1 MWDWELLKSGSSNH
15 HYEIVSKYGNEDF
28 QYSHAISYGSSEDE
42 YCLHSHAMYELVCS
56 ISGDVVYLIEGHQYH
71 MENGSL
77 LLISPAVPHKLFICS
92 DDPFERHSFY
102 INFAGSNSTL
112 STMINQFRCV
122 SGHDRFGSIYYEPQ
136 DVESILKDF
145 ERLSKVSSSP
155 KESSRNLVPYLAEGL
170 LANLI
175 FVLDGISPLQFT
187 KSTTKTIDQIML
199 YLNKN
204 FTKSLTLQSV
214 ADSFHISKD
223 YCNRLFKQAIVGN
236 GGEYNMAA
244 TEGFGNQ
251 LTHVGL
257 GYVIHGYI
265 PYAAFGKL
273 ARQDVGCVL
282 CTAIYGAVNH
292 HDRALILRR
301 IGAPFVILLYD
312 PWEIIP
318 PNRTMQ
324 GGRWC

>member
-223 YCNRLFKQAIVGN
+223 YCNRLFKQASGMTIMQYVI
-236 GGEYNMAA
+236 YNRVLYAKKLLSEGVLA
-244 TEGFGNQ
+244 TEAALMAGFSEYSNFYRSYCKITGSKPGEDKQ
-251 LTHVGL
+251 LS
-257 GYVIHGYI
+257 
-265 PYAAFGKL
+265 
-273 ARQDVGCVL
+273 
-282 CTAIYGAVNH
+282 
-292 HDRALILRR
+292 DRK
-301 IGAPFVILLYD
+301 
-312 PWEIIP
+312 
-318 PNRTMQ
+318 
-324 GGRWC
+324 

>member
-204 FTKSLTLQSV
+204 FTTSLTLQSV

-223 YCNRLFKQAIVGN
+223 YCNRLFKQASGMTIMQYVI
-236 GGEYNMAA
+236 YNRVLYAKKLLSEGVLA
-244 TEGFGNQ
+244 TEAALMAGFSEYGNFYRSYCKITGSKPGEDKQ
-251 LTHVGL
+251 LS
-257 GYVIHGYI
+257 
-265 PYAAFGKL
+265 
-273 ARQDVGCVL
+273 
-282 CTAIYGAVNH
+282 
-292 HDRALILRR
+292 DRK
-301 IGAPFVILLYD
+301 
-312 PWEIIP
+312 
-318 PNRTMQ
+318 
-324 GGRWC
+324 

>member
-122 SGHDRFGSIYYEPQ
+122 SGHDRFGSIYYQPQ

-223 YCNRLFKQAIVGN
+223 YCNRLFKQASGMTIMQYVI
-236 GGEYNMAA
+236 YNRVLYAKKLLSEGVLA
-244 TEGFGNQ
+244 TEAALMAGFSEYSNFYRAYCKITGSKPGEDKQ
-251 LTHVGL
+251 LS
-257 GYVIHGYI
+257 
-265 PYAAFGKL
+265 
-273 ARQDVGCVL
+273 
-282 CTAIYGAVNH
+282 
-292 HDRALILRR
+292 DRK
-301 IGAPFVILLYD
+301 
-312 PWEIIP
+312 
-318 PNRTMQ
+318 
-324 GGRWC
+324 

>member
-223 YCNRLFKQAIVGN
+223 YCNRLFKQASGMTIMQYVI
-236 GGEYNMAA
+236 YNRVLYAKKLLSEGVLA
-244 TEGFGNQ
+244 TEAALMAGFSEYGNFYRSYCKITGSKPGEDKQ
-251 LTHVGL
+251 LS
-257 GYVIHGYI
+257 
-265 PYAAFGKL
+265 
-273 ARQDVGCVL
+273 
-282 CTAIYGAVNH
+282 
-292 HDRALILRR
+292 DRK
-301 IGAPFVILLYD
+301 
-312 PWEIIP
+312 
-318 PNRTMQ
+318 
-324 GGRWC
+324 

>member
-223 YCNRLFKQAIVGN
+223 YYNRLFKQASGMTIMQYVI
-236 GGEYNMAA
+236 YNRVLYAKKLLSEGVLA
-244 TEGFGNQ
+244 TEAALMAGFSEYSNFYRAYCKITGSKPGEDKQ
-251 LTHVGL
+251 LS
-257 GYVIHGYI
+257 
-265 PYAAFGKL
+265 
-273 ARQDVGCVL
+273 
-282 CTAIYGAVNH
+282 
-292 HDRALILRR
+292 DRK
-301 IGAPFVILLYD
+301 
-312 PWEIIP
+312 
-318 PNRTMQ
+318 
-324 GGRWC
+324 

>member
-223 YCNRLFKQAIVGN
+223 YCNRLFKQASGMTIMQYVI
-236 GGEYNMAA
+236 YNRVLYAKKLLSEGVLA
-244 TEGFGNQ
+244 TEAALMAGFSEYSNFYRAYCKITGSKPGEDKQ
-251 LTHVGL
+251 LS
-257 GYVIHGYI
+257 
-265 PYAAFGKL
+265 
-273 ARQDVGCVL
+273 
-282 CTAIYGAVNH
+282 
-292 HDRALILRR
+292 DRK
-301 IGAPFVILLYD
+301 
-312 PWEIIP
+312 
-318 PNRTMQ
+318 
-324 GGRWC
+324 

>member
-56 ISGDVVYLIEGHQYH
+56 ISGDVVYLSEGHQYH

-223 YCNRLFKQAIVGN
+223 YCNRLFKQASGMTIMQYVI
-236 GGEYNMAA
+236 YNRVLYAKKLLSEGVLA
-244 TEGFGNQ
+244 TEAALMAGFSEYSNFYRAYCKITGSKPGEDKQ
-251 LTHVGL
+251 LS
-257 GYVIHGYI
+257 
-265 PYAAFGKL
+265 
-273 ARQDVGCVL
+273 
-282 CTAIYGAVNH
+282 
-292 HDRALILRR
+292 DRK
-301 IGAPFVILLYD
+301 
-312 PWEIIP
+312 
-318 PNRTMQ
+318 
-324 GGRWC
+324 

>member
-28 QYSHAISYGSSEDE
+28 QYSHAISYGSFEDE

-223 YCNRLFKQAIVGN
+223 YCNRLFKQASGMTIMQYVI
-236 GGEYNMAA
+236 YNRVLYAKKLLSEGVLA
-244 TEGFGNQ
+244 TEAALMAGFSEYSNFYRAYCKITGSKPGEDKQ
-251 LTHVGL
+251 LS
-257 GYVIHGYI
+257 
-265 PYAAFGKL
+265 
-273 ARQDVGCVL
+273 
-282 CTAIYGAVNH
+282 
-292 HDRALILRR
+292 DRK
-301 IGAPFVILLYD
+301 
-312 PWEIIP
+312 
-318 PNRTMQ
+318 
-324 GGRWC
+324 

>member
-42 YCLHSHAMYELVCS
+42 YCLHSHAMYELGCS

-223 YCNRLFKQAIVGN
+223 YCNRLFKQASGMTIMQYVI
-236 GGEYNMAA
+236 YNRVLYAKKLLSEGVLA
-244 TEGFGNQ
+244 TEAALMAGFSEYSNFYRAYCKITGSKPGEDKQ
-251 LTHVGL
+251 LS
-257 GYVIHGYI
+257 
-265 PYAAFGKL
+265 
-273 ARQDVGCVL
+273 
-282 CTAIYGAVNH
+282 
-292 HDRALILRR
+292 DRK
-301 IGAPFVILLYD
+301 
-312 PWEIIP
+312 
-318 PNRTMQ
+318 
-324 GGRWC
+324 

>member
-145 ERLSKVSSSP
+145 ERLSKVSCSP

-223 YCNRLFKQAIVGN
+223 YCNRLFKQASGMTIMQYVI
-236 GGEYNMAA
+236 YNRVLYAKKLLSEGVLA
-244 TEGFGNQ
+244 TEAALMAGFSEYSNFYRAYCKITGSKPGEDKQ
-251 LTHVGL
+251 LS
-257 GYVIHGYI
+257 
-265 PYAAFGKL
+265 
-273 ARQDVGCVL
+273 
-282 CTAIYGAVNH
+282 
-292 HDRALILRR
+292 DRK
-301 IGAPFVILLYD
+301 
-312 PWEIIP
+312 
-318 PNRTMQ
+318 
-324 GGRWC
+324 

>member
-42 YCLHSHAMYELVCS
+42 YCLHSHAMYELVCT

-122 SGHDRFGSIYYEPQ
+122 SGHDRFGSIYYQPQ

-223 YCNRLFKQAIVGN
+223 YCNRLFKQASGMTIMQYVI
-236 GGEYNMAA
+236 YNRVLYAKKLLSEGVLA
-244 TEGFGNQ
+244 TEAALMAGFSEYSNFYRAYCKITGSKPGEDKQ
-251 LTHVGL
+251 LS
-257 GYVIHGYI
+257 
-265 PYAAFGKL
+265 
-273 ARQDVGCVL
+273 
-282 CTAIYGAVNH
+282 
-292 HDRALILRR
+292 DRK
-301 IGAPFVILLYD
+301 
-312 PWEIIP
+312 
-318 PNRTMQ
+318 
-324 GGRWC
+324 

>member
-145 ERLSKVSSSP
+145 ERLSKISSSP

-223 YCNRLFKQAIVGN
+223 YCNRLFKQASGMTIMQYVI
-236 GGEYNMAA
+236 YNRVLYAKKLLSEGVLA
-244 TEGFGNQ
+244 TEAALMAGFSEYSNFYRAYCKITGSKPGEDKQ
-251 LTHVGL
+251 LS
-257 GYVIHGYI
+257 
-265 PYAAFGKL
+265 
-273 ARQDVGCVL
+273 
-282 CTAIYGAVNH
+282 
-292 HDRALILRR
+292 DRK
-301 IGAPFVILLYD
+301 
-312 PWEIIP
+312 
-318 PNRTMQ
+318 
-324 GGRWC
+324 

>member
-77 LLISPAVPHKLFICS
+77 LLINPAVPHKLFICS

-223 YCNRLFKQAIVGN
+223 YCNRLFKQASGMTIMQYVI
-236 GGEYNMAA
+236 YNRVLYAKKLLSEGVLA
-244 TEGFGNQ
+244 TEAALMAGFSEYSNFYRAYCKITGSKPGEDKQ
-251 LTHVGL
+251 LS
-257 GYVIHGYI
+257 
-265 PYAAFGKL
+265 
-273 ARQDVGCVL
+273 
-282 CTAIYGAVNH
+282 
-292 HDRALILRR
+292 DRK
-301 IGAPFVILLYD
+301 
-312 PWEIIP
+312 
-318 PNRTMQ
+318 
-324 GGRWC
+324 

>member
-122 SGHDRFGSIYYEPQ
+122 SGHDRFGCIYYEPQ

-223 YCNRLFKQAIVGN
+223 YCNRLFKQASGMTIMQYVI
-236 GGEYNMAA
+236 YNRVLYAKKLLSEGVLA
-244 TEGFGNQ
+244 TEAALMAGFSEYSNFYRAYCKITGSKPGEDKQ
-251 LTHVGL
+251 LS
-257 GYVIHGYI
+257 
-265 PYAAFGKL
+265 
-273 ARQDVGCVL
+273 
-282 CTAIYGAVNH
+282 
-292 HDRALILRR
+292 DRK
-301 IGAPFVILLYD
+301 
-312 PWEIIP
+312 
-318 PNRTMQ
+318 
-324 GGRWC
+324 

>member
-102 INFAGSNSTL
+102 ISFAGSNSTL

-223 YCNRLFKQAIVGN
+223 YCNRLFKQASGMTIMQYVI
-236 GGEYNMAA
+236 YNRVLYAKKLLSEGVLA
-244 TEGFGNQ
+244 TEAALMAGFSEYSNFYRAYCKITGSKPGEDKQ
-251 LTHVGL
+251 LS
-257 GYVIHGYI
+257 
-265 PYAAFGKL
+265 
-273 ARQDVGCVL
+273 
-282 CTAIYGAVNH
+282 
-292 HDRALILRR
+292 DRK
-301 IGAPFVILLYD
+301 
-312 PWEIIP
+312 
-318 PNRTMQ
+318 
-324 GGRWC
+324 

>member
-1 MWDWELLKSGSSNH
+1 MWDWELLKSGSSNY

-28 QYSHAISYGSSEDE
+28 QYSHAISYGSSEDK

-56 ISGDVVYLIEGHQYH
+56 VSGDVVYLIEGHQYH

-223 YCNRLFKQAIVGN
+223 YCNRLFKQASGMTIMQYVI
-236 GGEYNMAA
+236 YNRVLYAKKLLSEGVLA
-244 TEGFGNQ
+244 TEAALMAGFSEYSNFYRAYCKITGSKPGEDKQ
-251 LTHVGL
+251 LS
-257 GYVIHGYI
+257 
-265 PYAAFGKL
+265 
-273 ARQDVGCVL
+273 
-282 CTAIYGAVNH
+282 
-292 HDRALILRR
+292 DRK
-301 IGAPFVILLYD
+301 
-312 PWEIIP
+312 
-318 PNRTMQ
+318 
-324 GGRWC
+324 

>member
-175 FVLDGISPLQFT
+175 FLLDGISPLQFT

-223 YCNRLFKQAIVGN
+223 YCNRLFKQASGMTIMQYVI
-236 GGEYNMAA
+236 YNRVLYAKKLLSEGVLA
-244 TEGFGNQ
+244 TEAALMAGFSEYSNFYRAYCKITGSKPGEDKQ
-251 LTHVGL
+251 LS
-257 GYVIHGYI
+257 
-265 PYAAFGKL
+265 
-273 ARQDVGCVL
+273 
-282 CTAIYGAVNH
+282 
-292 HDRALILRR
+292 DRK
-301 IGAPFVILLYD
+301 
-312 PWEIIP
+312 
-318 PNRTMQ
+318 
-324 GGRWC
+324 

>member
-199 YLNKN
+199 YLNKI
-204 FTKSLTLQSV
+204 LQ
-214 ADSFHISKD
+214 
-223 YCNRLFKQAIVGN
+223 NR
-236 GGEYNMAA
+236 
-244 TEGFGNQ
+244 
-251 LTHVGL
+251 
-257 GYVIHGYI
+257 
-265 PYAAFGKL
+265 
-273 ARQDVGCVL
+273 
-282 CTAIYGAVNH
+282 
-292 HDRALILRR
+292 
-301 IGAPFVILLYD
+301 
-312 PWEIIP
+312 
-318 PNRTMQ
+318 
-324 GGRWC
+324 

>member
-145 ERLSKVSSSP
+145 ERMSKVSSSP

-223 YCNRLFKQAIVGN
+223 YCNRLFKQASGMTIMQYVI
-236 GGEYNMAA
+236 YNRVLYAKKLLSEGVLA
-244 TEGFGNQ
+244 TEAALMAGFSEYSNFYRAYCKITGSKPGEDKQ
-251 LTHVGL
+251 LS
-257 GYVIHGYI
+257 
-265 PYAAFGKL
+265 
-273 ARQDVGCVL
+273 
-282 CTAIYGAVNH
+282 
-292 HDRALILRR
+292 DRK
-301 IGAPFVILLYD
+301 
-312 PWEIIP
+312 
-318 PNRTMQ
+318 
-324 GGRWC
+324 

>member
-223 YCNRLFKQAIVGN
+223 YCNRLFKQACGMTIMQYVI
-236 GGEYNMAA
+236 YNRVLYAKKLLSEGVLA
-244 TEGFGNQ
+244 TEAALMAGFSEYGNFYRSYCKITGSKPGEDKQ
-251 LTHVGL
+251 LS
-257 GYVIHGYI
+257 
-265 PYAAFGKL
+265 
-273 ARQDVGCVL
+273 
-282 CTAIYGAVNH
+282 
-292 HDRALILRR
+292 DRK
-301 IGAPFVILLYD
+301 
-312 PWEIIP
+312 
-318 PNRTMQ
+318 
-324 GGRWC
+324 

>member
-92 DDPFERHSFY
+92 DAPFERHSFY

-223 YCNRLFKQAIVGN
+223 YCNRLFKQASGMTIMQYVI
-236 GGEYNMAA
+236 YNRVLYAKKLLSEGVLA
-244 TEGFGNQ
+244 TEAALMAGFSEYSNFYRAYCKITGSKPGEDKQ
-251 LTHVGL
+251 LS
-257 GYVIHGYI
+257 
-265 PYAAFGKL
+265 
-273 ARQDVGCVL
+273 
-282 CTAIYGAVNH
+282 
-292 HDRALILRR
+292 DRK
-301 IGAPFVILLYD
+301 
-312 PWEIIP
+312 
-318 PNRTMQ
+318 
-324 GGRWC
+324 